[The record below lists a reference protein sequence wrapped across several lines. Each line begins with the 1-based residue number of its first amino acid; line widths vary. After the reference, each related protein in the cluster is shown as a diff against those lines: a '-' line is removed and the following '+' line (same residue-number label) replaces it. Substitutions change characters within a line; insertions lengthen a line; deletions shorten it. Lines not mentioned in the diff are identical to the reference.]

1 MQCILSAVVR
11 TLVLY
16 SLAEVQ
22 LGHAQ
27 CIHVRVNGQSF
38 SVEDDGRGHSIAKTI
53 EGAPY
58 LQFIYSHLDYPFGE
72 AESTPIQLQ
81 GLGMSLLNSLCT
93 RLSVLVQKSA
103 VSLELAFQEGKL
115 VHHDYREVASAT
127 TGNKISGEVSGLSC
141 IAQVELQALQD
152 WLSKLAAVTPSL
164 AVHFNGRLLR
174 ASP

>member
-1 MQCILSAVVR
+1 MQSILSAVVR

-22 LGHAQ
+22 LGHAK
-27 CIHVRVNGQSF
+27 CIHVRVDEQSF

-72 AESTPIQLQ
+72 TESKPIQLQ

-103 VSLELAFQEGKL
+103 ASLELAFQDGQL
-115 VHHDYREVASAT
+115 VHHEYKEVASDP
-127 TGNKISGEVSGLSC
+127 TGNKISGEVSSLGG

-152 WLSKLAAVTPSL
+152 WLASLAAVTPSL
-164 AVHFNGRLLR
+164 ALHFNGRLLQAR
-174 ASP
+174 P